1 MASQHGSD
9 PDDPATAQI
18 LREWDG
24 NSRGRLSDELLVL
37 LRERVHSRYYEDARV
52 IDTVAR
58 RLIQLG
64 SS

>member
-1 MASQHGSD
+1 MATD
-9 PDDPATAQI
+9 PDDRAPAQI
-18 LREWDG
+18 PREPWDG
-24 NSRGRLSDELLVL
+24 NARSRLSDELLVL
-37 LRERVHSRYYEDARV
+37 LRERVHTRYYEDARV